1 MTDTRPAH
9 AASPIDNYT
18 VHLLAAGRL
27 RDGPEELL
35 LSFDGGPN
43 IMGERALADPSEYLL
58 PNDANED
65 DLSSWQP
72 LVPGGAR
79 IIATNLFGDAFFV
92 APPGGV
98 YMLER
103 GAASLQSIAPSEPGF
118 WKDIVEDAEGWQL
131 RPLVDRCRSGGK
143 ILGEGQCYAFAVLP
157 VLGGEYE
164 PDNVW
169 VASWHEWFALTADI
183 YNQIKDVPD
192 GTKVQ
197 LSFTEPSSSKPPTRQ
212 KSGFLGKLF
221 SR

>member
-1 MTDTRPAH
+1 M
-9 AASPIDNYT
+9 
-18 VHLLAAGRL
+18 
-27 RDGPEELL
+27 
-35 LSFDGGPN
+35 
-43 IMGERALADPSEYLL
+43 ADSSEYFL
-58 PNDANED
+58 PTAANGD

-72 LVPGGAR
+72 LVPDGAR

-92 APPGGV
+92 HPSGGV

-103 GAASLQSIAPSEPGF
+103 GAASVEPVAPSEHGF
-118 WKDIVEDAEGWQL
+118 WKDIVDDAEGWQL
-131 RPLVDRCRSGGK
+131 RPLADRCRSGGK

-164 PDNVW
+164 PDNIW
-169 VASWHEWFALTADI
+169 VGSWHEWFALTADI

-192 GTKVQ
+192 GTPVR
-197 LSFTEPSSSKPPTRQ
+197 LNLTASPSSKAPTTQ